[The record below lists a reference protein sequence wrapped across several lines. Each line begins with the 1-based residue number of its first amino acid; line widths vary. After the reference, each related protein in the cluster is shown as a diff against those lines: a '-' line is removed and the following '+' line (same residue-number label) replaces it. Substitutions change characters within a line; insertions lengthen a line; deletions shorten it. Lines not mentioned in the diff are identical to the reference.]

1 MPHVLQ
7 LMAAPAPPPDEIV
20 GPGVGGFLV
29 IFALALATVLLIRS
43 MVGHLRKVRYGPG
56 PPDAGEPETSDG
68 GQTSDETSD
77 GADGAGRTGE
87 HREGV

>member
-7 LMAAPAPPPDEIV
+7 LLAARTPPPDDIV

-29 IFALALATVLLIRS
+29 IFALAIATLLLIRS

-56 PPDAGEPETSDG
+56 PPDDDRRGRAGP
-68 GQTSDETSD
+68 
-77 GADGAGRTGE
+77 
-87 HREGV
+87 

>member
-7 LMAAPAPPPDEIV
+7 LVAARTPPPDDSV

-29 IFALALATVLLIRS
+29 IFGLAIATLLLIRS

-56 PPDAGEPETSDG
+56 PDAGESESSDG
-68 GQTSDETSD
+68 GGPTDESQQD
-77 GADGAGRTGE
+77 R
-87 HREGV
+87 

>member
-7 LMAAPAPPPDEIV
+7 LLAARTPPPNDIV

-29 IFALALATVLLIRS
+29 IFALAIATLLLIRS

-56 PPDAGEPETSDG
+56 PPDADEPERSD
-68 GQTSDETSD
+68 D
-77 GADGAGRTGE
+77 AAKTGE
-87 HREGV
+87 GEQGPERSARPHGPV

>member
-7 LMAAPAPPPDEIV
+7 LMAAQTPPPDDIV

-56 PPDAGEPETSDG
+56 PPDAREPGSSDADE
-68 GQTSDETSD
+68 TSDETSD
-77 GADGAGRTGE
+77 GADRGGRTGE

>member
-7 LMAAPAPPPDEIV
+7 LVAARTPPPDDMV

-56 PPDAGEPETSDG
+56 PPDAGEPTSSDG
-68 GQTSDETSD
+68 DETN
-77 GADGAGRTGE
+77 GE
-87 HREGV
+87 SQQGV